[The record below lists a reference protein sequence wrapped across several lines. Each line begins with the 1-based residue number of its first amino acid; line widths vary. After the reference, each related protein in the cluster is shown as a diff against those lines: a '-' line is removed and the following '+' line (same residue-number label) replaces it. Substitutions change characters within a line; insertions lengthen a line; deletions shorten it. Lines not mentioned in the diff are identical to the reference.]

1 MWVFGKKVW
10 RGLLRKGEFGEKV
23 AVDYLRR
30 KSFRILAKNYRL
42 RFGEID
48 IIAKKGKTLVFC
60 EVKTRESS
68 RFGEPFE
75 AVTETKRERLKKLA
89 EGYLLAEKPDFEE
102 IRFDVISIFIDK
114 EKSIFV
120 NHLEGAF
127 D

>member
-1 MWVFGKKVW
+1 M
-10 RGLLRKGEFGEKV
+10 RKGEFGEKF

-48 IIAKKGKTLVFC
+48 IVAKKGKTLVFC
-60 EVKTRESS
+60 EVKTREGS

-75 AVTETKRERLKKLA
+75 AVTERKRERLKKLA

>member
-1 MWVFGKKVW
+1 
-10 RGLLRKGEFGEKV
+10 LRKGEFGEKA
-23 AVDYLRR
+23 AVDYLLR

-48 IIAKKGKTLVFC
+48 IIAKKGKTLIFC

-75 AVTETKRERLKKLA
+75 AVTEAKRERLKKLA